1 MEADMKVKDAMTKD
15 VRMTRPDQRIRDAA
29 LLMAELDIGSLPVEE
44 NDKLVGMITDRD
56 IAVRAVAEGRGP
68 DTPIREV
75 MTREVL
81 YCYDDQ
87 TVEEISQNMA
97 DVRVRRLPVMDRQKR
112 LVGIL
117 SLGDLALYE
126 QAVDEAGEA
135 LCGISRP
142 GGSHS
147 QSTERH

>member
-1 MEADMKVKDAMTKD
+1 MKVKDAMTKD

-29 LLMAELDIGSLPVEE
+29 LLMAELDIGVLPVEE

-68 DTPIREV
+68 DTPIRDV

-87 TVEEISQNMA
+87 TVEEVSQNMA
-97 DVRVRRLPVMDRQKR
+97 NVRVRRLPVMNREKR

-117 SLGDLALYE
+117 SLGDLAQSE
-126 QAVDEAGEA
+126 QALDEAGEA
-135 LCGISRP
+135 LNGISRR
-142 GGSHS
+142 GGAHS
-147 QSTERH
+147 QSTERRH